1 MMVRADRYVNRSTNA
16 HVTQTLLLKLCD
28 EQIVFGNIQL
38 AERVGYKADLPEQ
51 FADSAAREFA
61 SL

>member
-1 MMVRADRYVNRSTNA
+1 MMVRADRYVNRPRNA
-16 HVTQTLLLKLCD
+16 HLTQTLLQLFD

-38 AERVGYKADLPEQ
+38 AERVGFKADLPEQ
-51 FADSAAREFA
+51 FADSATREFA

>member
-1 MMVRADRYVNRSTNA
+1 MMVRADRYMNRSRNA
-16 HVTQTLLLKLCD
+16 HLTQTLLQLCD

-38 AERVGYKADLPEQ
+38 AERVGFKADLLEQ
-51 FADSAAREFA
+51 FAASAARELA